1 MLSRFTAYVAIDH
14 AETANK
20 GGKLHRITQPVGSPQ
35 GWAMQERAL
44 LSMLHHAGG
53 KDSLAVEMPCL
64 RLKAVSAAFDRTAP
78 LPRTRNWAVAL
89 RDMLAAARGGRK
101 GLNVLTTLYLIG
113 AAIAVLMIFANWEGY
128 TRQEGGGAIFA
139 YSMFFLLWGGLIWA
153 SAYLAFRKGREVV
166 EGAVLGAF
174 GLLGFIIEVLL
185 PANKD
190 KKDYYPGMEETHDR
204 SGFPG

>member
-20 GGKLHRITQPVGSPQ
+20 GGKLHRITQPVESPQ

-44 LSMLHHAGG
+44 RSMFLHDLSA
-53 KDSLAVEMPCL
+53 KSCIE
-64 RLKAVSAAFDRTAP
+64 LKAVSPAIDDHTAP
-78 LPRTRNWAVAL
+78 LPRTRNRAVAL
-89 RDMLAAARGGRK
+89 RDMHAAARGGSK
-101 GLNVLTTLYLIG
+101 GLNVLATLYLIG
-113 AAIAVLMIFANWEGY
+113 VFLALSVIFGNLVDYPRQQTGAN
-128 TRQEGGGAIFA
+128 IA
-139 YSMFFLLWGGLIWA
+139 YSVLFLLWGGLIWA

-174 GLLGFIIEVLL
+174 GPLGFIIEVLL

-190 KKDYYPGMEETHDR
+190 KKD
-204 SGFPG
+204 